1 MKRLVIILISF
12 LSFNLMAAENYEV
25 VIDSANQ
32 KYANGQYEK
41 AIQSYQDV
49 LKSGYVAPA
58 LYFNLGNAYYK
69 TNDLPHA
76 ILYYERAHRLAPN
89 DDEINF
95 NLNLARSQ
103 ILDKIDTVP
112 QFFLTRWW
120 HALRGTM
127 KADSWGY
134 LSLATFAIFLLLF
147 GIYLFSRLL
156 TLKKITFWLG
166 SIFFVIAVLSFL
178 MGHKQSE
185 LLNTK
190 DQAIIMNPTV
200 TVKSSP
206 DMSGTE
212 LFMLH
217 EGTKVSVED
226 SLGEWREIRISNGN
240 KGWIRESDYALI

>member
-1 MKRLVIILISF
+1 
-12 LSFNLMAAENYEV
+12 MAAENYEV

>member
-1 MKRLVIILISF
+1 
-12 LSFNLMAAENYEV
+12 MAADNYQV
-25 VIDSANQ
+25 LLDSANQ
-32 KYANGQYEK
+32 EYANARYEK
-41 AIQSYQDV
+41 AIQSYLDV
-49 LKSGYVAPA
+49 IQAGYVASE

-69 TNDLPHA
+69 TNDMSHA
-76 ILYYERAHRLAPN
+76 ILYYERAHQLSPN

-103 ILDKIDTVP
+103 IIDKIDTVP
-112 QFFLTRWW
+112 QFFMTRWW
-120 HALRGTM
+120 NAIRGSM
-127 KADSWGY
+127 SADNWGY
-134 LSLATFAIFLLLF
+134 MSLVAFALFLLLF
-147 GIYLFSRLL
+147 GLYLFSRLL
-156 TLKKITFWLG
+156 TVKKITFWLG
-166 SIFFVIAVLSFL
+166 TILFVVSVLSFI

-185 LLNTK
+185 LLNAK
-190 DQAIIMNPTV
+190 SQAIIMSPSV

-240 KGWIRESDYALI
+240 KGWIRESDYTVI

>member
-1 MKRLVIILISF
+1 M
-12 LSFNLMAAENYEV
+12 SFNLMAAENYQV
-25 VIDSANQ
+25 KIDSANQ
-32 KYANGQYEK
+32 QYANGQYEK
-41 AIQSYQDV
+41 AILSYQQV
-49 LKSGYVAPA
+49 LKSGNVAPA

-69 TNDLPHA
+69 TNDLPNA

-103 ILDKIDTVP
+103 IIDKIDTVP

-120 HALRGTM
+120 HPLRGTM
-127 KADSWGY
+127 RADSWGY
-134 LSLATFAIFLLLF
+134 LSLVTFTVFLLLF

-166 SIFFVIAVLSFL
+166 TIFFIIAVLSFF

-185 LLNTK
+185 LLNAK
-190 DQAIIMNPTV
+190 NQAIIMSPAV

-240 KGWIRESDYALI
+240 KGWIRESDYTVI